1 MTERQTLT
9 PMQRR
14 FVYAVAAGALIIAA
28 VGFAGSYTAVTDV
41 AENEGFGWF
50 ARVLPAGIDAGIG
63 VLLALD
69 LLLTW
74 LRMPYPLLRYT
85 AWLLTIATIVF
96 NAAAAWPR
104 PIGVGMHAVIPILF
118 VIVTEAA
125 RHAIG
130 RAADIVAD
138 RSMDSIRLARW
149 FLAPAATFVLWRRM
163 KLWEVRSYDELI
175 RIEQDRLV
183 YRARLRARYGRAW
196 RRKAPVEMLLP
207 LRLARYGVAL
217 ADATAAIDGATP
229 VATPAAT
236 ATPARPRRRSAPVID
251 TATAPAT
258 PELPAA
264 AIATAVDEPP
274 ATARERV
281 LTGLGM
287 DATVPPPVE
296 PDPAPEPEAAPIVTD
311 YQPGTPQYVVHTLW
325 LTLGHQP
332 GGRDIST
339 ALGKEGLPNSEQQAR
354 KIRAQVRREV
364 ADLPG
369 PRAA

>member
-1 MTERQTLT
+1 
-9 PMQRR
+9 MQRR
-14 FVYAVAAGALIIAA
+14 LVYAVAAGALIIAGI
-28 VGFAGSYTAVTDV
+28 GFAGSYTAVTDV

-74 LRMPYPLLRYT
+74 LRMPYPMLRYT
-85 AWLLTIATIVF
+85 AWLLTVATIVF
-96 NAAAAWPR
+96 NAAASWPR

-149 FLAPAATFVLWRRM
+149 FLAPVATFVLWRRM

-196 RRKAPVEMLLP
+196 RRKAPVEATLP

-217 ADATAAIDGATP
+217 TDATAAIETATP
-229 VATPAAT
+229 VATPPAT
-236 ATPARPRRRSAPVID
+236 ATPVPRRRRSAPATPI
-251 TATAPAT
+251 ATAPAT

-264 AIATAVDEPP
+264 ATATAVMEPP
-274 ATARERV
+274 ATDRERA
-281 LTGLGM
+281 LANLGM
-287 DATVPPPVE
+287 DPTVPPPAE
-296 PDPAPEPEAAPIVTD
+296 TAPAPEPEPVPVVTE
-311 YQPGTPQYVVHTLW
+311 YEPGTPKHVVHTLW
-325 LTLGHQP
+325 LSLGHQP
-332 GGRDIST
+332 GGPAIVA
-339 ALGKEGLPNSEQQAR
+339 ALGAAGLPNSEQQAR
-354 KIRAQVRREV
+354 KIRAQVRREIT
-364 ADLPG
+364 DLPG